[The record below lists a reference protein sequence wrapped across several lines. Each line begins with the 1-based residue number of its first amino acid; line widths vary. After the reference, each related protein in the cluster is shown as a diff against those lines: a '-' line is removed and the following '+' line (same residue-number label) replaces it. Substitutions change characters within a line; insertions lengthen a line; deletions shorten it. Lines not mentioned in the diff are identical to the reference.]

1 MGKQF
6 SHIESGHREFILRQH
21 VFFVASAA
29 PQGRVNVSPKDV
41 SSLRVLGPNLAAYLD
56 LTGSGNETAAH
67 LRVNQSLTLM
77 FCALEGTPMIL
88 RLYGQGRV
96 LRRSSR
102 EYAHLLATEFEN
114 SEPLGAR
121 QMIVLNVDLVLT
133 SCGYGVPL
141 FQFTGDRPMLTRWAE
156 AKGREKLEEYRK
168 EGNAYSIDGLST
180 GLFCE
185 NEEDC

>member
-6 SHIESGHREFILRQH
+6 SSIESGHREFILGQH

-29 PQGRVNVSPKDV
+29 PHGRVNISPKDV
-41 SSLRVLGPNLAAYLD
+41 RSLRLPGPNLAAYLD

-67 LRVNQSLTLM
+67 LRVNKNLTFM
-77 FCALEGTPMIL
+77 FCALEGSPMIL

-102 EYAHLLATEFEN
+102 EYEHLLATEFEN

-141 FQFTGDRPMLTRWAE
+141 FQFRGDRHMLERWAE
-156 AKGREKLEEYRK
+156 AKGRENLEEYRREK
-168 EGNAYSIDGLST
+168 NAYSIDGLST
-180 GLFCE
+180 GLFSE
-185 NEEDC
+185 HEED